1 MNFDKQTDIL
11 IVVTLN
17 HSFFIHLKIQIMAK
31 NSPDEG
37 KTSNGRKAGG

>member
-17 HSFFIHLKIQIMAK
+17 HSFFYLPKKHQ
-31 NSPDEG
+31 
-37 KTSNGRKAGG
+37 NGRKAGS

>member
-17 HSFFIHLKIQIMAK
+17 HSFFYSPK
-31 NSPDEG
+31 NTDYG
-37 KTSNGRKAGG
+37 KEFSR